1 MEFKNE
7 YIVIGIIIII
17 TVYFIINY
25 DIYVLP
31 KNESLCNP
39 IYITKKNIDDKM
51 IKKLKNPLD

>member
-31 KNESLCNP
+31 KNESLCKP
-39 IYITKKNIDDKM
+39 IYITKKNIDDNI
-51 IKKLKNPLD
+51 IKNN